1 MPAKPKWTHD
11 CERCLFLGSVTLNGD
26 STTLS
31 KHYDLYVCLDMAAM
45 GLSYIARYDN
55 EPEAYASFPEQ
66 GMKTLDTELE
76 AYGDFSSTTLA
87 LLMAQAAYNR
97 IRPSK
102 GKL

>member
-31 KHYDLYVCLDMAAM
+31 RHYDLYVCLD
-45 GLSYIARYDN
+45 GDTLGHSYIARYDD
-55 EPEAYASFPEQ
+55 EGSQYASYPEV
-66 GMKTLDTELE
+66 GMRTI
-76 AYGDFSSTTLA
+76 AADFDPLNCSEHMLA
-87 LLMAQAAYNR
+87 LYLAHKAYNR